1 MNQTILNAIIGTACA
16 LGGTL
21 LTLYVKDKA
30 REMVKEELT
39 SHIGGLFAEFKV
51 DLLNVLDKTY
61 RRSGECNIM
70 YEGIHDRID
79 INEKRL
85 DHMDET
91 VRDLQNSL
99 RNVASRTIHIN
110 TSKELE

>member
-39 SHIGGLFAEFKV
+39 SHIGGLLAEFKI
-51 DLLNVLDKTY
+51 DLLNALDKTY

-85 DHMDET
+85 DSMDET
-91 VRDLQNSL
+91 VRDMNNRI
-99 RNVASRTIHIN
+99 RNVSHSTINI
-110 TSKELE
+110 KRED